1 MLAGTGATDFPAQLT
16 GLTDEYSI
24 IAFHPDT
31 SQAQSLDFL
40 EKDAQ
45 DAAAFMTGLGYDKY
59 SVLGFSD
66 GANSGVILAA
76 EYPQHMER
84 LVLMGGNAFL
94 TDEDLAL
101 YAACADVATWSDE
114 RREEM
119 IAVHGGVGPFQAKW
133 TEWIA
138 TMARL
143 LDDKN
148 GDLCTAFLPDVKC
161 KTLVLH
167 GEQDSL
173 VPAFQGEYLSER
185 ILHSKLIMLPDADH
199 AFHMED
205 QWSAHTNQL
214 IRTFLNEPDDSATH
228 SREFSAM
235 PPKDRKRSSIVTHSG
250 PRC

>member
-40 EKDAQ
+40 EKDAH
-45 DAAAFMTGLGYDKY
+45 DAAAFMTGLGYDK
-59 SVLGFSD
+59 
-66 GANSGVILAA
+66 
-76 EYPQHMER
+76 
-84 LVLMGGNAFL
+84 AFL

-119 IAVHGGVGPFQAKW
+119 IAVHGGVEPFQAKW
-133 TEWIA
+133 T
-138 TMARL
+138 
-143 LDDKN
+143 
-148 GDLCTAFLPDVKC
+148 
-161 KTLVLH
+161 
-167 GEQDSL
+167 
-173 VPAFQGEYLSER
+173 GEYLSER
-185 ILHSKLIMLPDADH
+185 ILHSKLVMLPDADH

-235 PPKDRKRSSIVTHSG
+235 PPKDRKQSSIVTHSG

>member
-40 EKDAQ
+40 EKDAH
-45 DAAAFMTGLGYDKY
+45 DAAAFMTGLGYDK
-59 SVLGFSD
+59 
-66 GANSGVILAA
+66 
-76 EYPQHMER
+76 
-84 LVLMGGNAFL
+84 AFL
-94 TDEDLAL
+94 TGEDLAL

-167 GEQDSL
+167 GEQVVDSL

>member
-31 SQAQSLDFL
+31 SQAQSLNFL
-40 EKDAQ
+40 EKDAH
-45 DAAAFMTGLGYDKY
+45 DAAAFMTGLGYDKVCDSY
-59 SVLGFSD
+59 SMRWSH
-66 GANSGVILAA
+66 AA
-76 EYPQHMER
+76 VVVFR
-84 LVLMGGNAFL
+84 ARAFL

-114 RREEM
+114 RREQM
-119 IAVHGGVGPFQAKW
+119 IAVHGGVGPFQTKW
-133 TEWIA
+133 T
-138 TMARL
+138 
-143 LDDKN
+143 
-148 GDLCTAFLPDVKC
+148 
-161 KTLVLH
+161 
-167 GEQDSL
+167 
-173 VPAFQGEYLSER
+173 GEYLSER
-185 ILHSKLIMLPDADH
+185 ILHSKLVMLPDADH